1 MRVLAISAIVLILA
15 GVWIIVRPPSYTQ
28 EERVFKLGDI
38 EAKMQ
43 QEHAVPG
50 WIGGI
55 ALGAGAVLLVVGLK
69 KR

>member
-15 GVWIIVRPPSYTQ
+15 GVWIIVRPPSYSQ

-43 QEHAVPG
+43 QQHPVPG

-55 ALGAGAVLLVVGLK
+55 ALGAGAVLLVVGLR

>member
-1 MRVLAISAIVLILA
+1 MRVLTISAIVLMLA
-15 GVWIIVRPPSYTQ
+15 GVWIIVRPPSYSQ

-38 EAKMQ
+38 EAKVQ
-43 QEHAVPG
+43 QEHPVPG

>member
-1 MRVLAISAIVLILA
+1 MRALQISALVLILA
-15 GVWIIVRPPSYTQ
+15 GVWIIVRPPSYSQ
-28 EERVFKLGDI
+28 EERVFKLADI
-38 EAKMQ
+38 EAKMR
-43 QEHAVPG
+43 QEHPVPG

>member
-1 MRVLAISAIVLILA
+1 MRVPTISAIVLILA
-15 GVWIIVRPPSYTQ
+15 GVWIIVRPPNYSQ
-28 EERVFKLGDI
+28 EERVFKLGDV
-38 EAKMQ
+38 EAKIR
-43 QEHAVPG
+43 QEHPVPG

>member
-15 GVWIIVRPPSYTQ
+15 GVWIIVRPPSYSQ

-43 QEHAVPG
+43 QEHVVPG